1 MYSGSQSSQL
11 EFDWHFFINNSLKK
25 SKNEN
30 FCERKYCLKLIS
42 NNPTFFGMFF
52 PVYYFWNQ
60 KSQKEKKKSLNY
72 VLETHIRRLIIVH
85 PWEDNKKK
93 DMDII
98 DVSIS
103 Y

>member
-1 MYSGSQSSQL
+1 
-11 EFDWHFFINNSLKK
+11 
-25 SKNEN
+25 
-30 FCERKYCLKLIS
+30 
-42 NNPTFFGMFF
+42 MFF